1 LLNVACEKER
11 LVLMNTETQRN
22 DEISVGNPLNYHTN
36 LAEGGSAGRG
46 KGHLLA
52 EV

>member
-1 LLNVACEKER
+1 LLKVACEKER
-11 LVLMNTETQRN
+11 FVLMNTETPRN
-22 DEISVGNPLNYHTN
+22 DDISVGNPLNYQTN
-36 LAEGGSAGRG
+36 LAECGSAGRG